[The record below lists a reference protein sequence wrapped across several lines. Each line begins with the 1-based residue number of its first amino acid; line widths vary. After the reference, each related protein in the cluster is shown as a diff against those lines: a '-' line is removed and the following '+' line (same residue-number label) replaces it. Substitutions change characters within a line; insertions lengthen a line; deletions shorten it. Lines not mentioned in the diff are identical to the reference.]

1 MVAPTPRVRAYDYT
15 KLWDRTG
22 TDRYRLTYSRSE
34 RTEDAAVVAAC
45 EDGRNVAV
53 VFSTSRARP
62 LPDRWLGVPVV
73 DGDVTDWRVGDPDG
87 VIVGLRA
94 KGRAR
99 DRRHLGG
106 FVVDAATL

>member
-1 MVAPTPRVRAYDYT
+1 
-15 KLWDRTG
+15 
-22 TDRYRLTYSRSE
+22 
-34 RTEDAAVVAAC
+34 
-45 EDGRNVAV
+45 
-53 VFSTSRARP
+53 
-62 LPDRWLGVPVV
+62 V